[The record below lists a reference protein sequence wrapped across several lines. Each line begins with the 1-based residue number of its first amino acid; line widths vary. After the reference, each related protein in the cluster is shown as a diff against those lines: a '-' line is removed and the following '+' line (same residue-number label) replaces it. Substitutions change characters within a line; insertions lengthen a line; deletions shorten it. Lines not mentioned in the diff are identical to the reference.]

1 MSVFGEGVGERSHPH
16 SAPVATAGTIDSRD
30 LVFGSEE
37 GRQGHQLA
45 GNRNP
50 LVLEG
55 AFIMSVFK

>member
-1 MSVFGEGVGERSHPH
+1 MGEHSHPQ

-30 LVFGSEE
+30 FVFGSEE

-45 GNRNP
+45 GDRTF

>member
-1 MSVFGEGVGERSHPH
+1 MFGEGVGEHSHPQ

-30 LVFGSEE
+30 FVCGSEE
-37 GRQGHQLA
+37 GRQGHQLT
-45 GNRNP
+45 GDKSL